1 MQYCE
6 GLLTA
11 LLQALN
17 RREATAFYRSL
28 ASLTDGFHLQ
38 LDQFSSIVSFMLA
51 ICFREEGGDT
61 LDTYEEEVRGQGR
74 GMNREIHRLFNTL
87 QVGIV
92 NTSHCNNLYQLTS
105 QGRTPA
111 GGGGGDGWVPAV
123 REDGLVP
130 VNPSR
135 FQVTITDFCCIFHD
149 FNHIAHIYVL
159 ISMHS
164 ILVVGSSC
172 AQQVQHQGV
181 CDEEQPPVQC
191 WPRVLRVHQA

>member
-1 MQYCE
+1 M
-6 GLLTA
+6 
-11 LLQALN
+11 QALN

-92 NTSHCNNLYQLTS
+92 NNTSYCNNLYKLTS
-105 QGRTPA
+105 QGRNPA
-111 GGGGGDGWVPAV
+111 GSGGGDGWVPAV

-135 FQVTITDFCCIFHD
+135 FQVTITVVFFMT
-149 FNHIAHIYVL
+149 L
-159 ISMHS
+159 I
-164 ILVVGSSC
+164 I
-172 AQQVQHQGV
+172 
-181 CDEEQPPVQC
+181 
-191 WPRVLRVHQA
+191 